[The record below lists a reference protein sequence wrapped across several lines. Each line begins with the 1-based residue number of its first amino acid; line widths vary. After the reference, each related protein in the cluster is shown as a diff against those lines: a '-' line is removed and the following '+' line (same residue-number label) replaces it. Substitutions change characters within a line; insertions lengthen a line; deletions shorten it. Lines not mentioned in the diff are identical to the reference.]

1 LSIEQQGHGVVA
13 FGRVRVASPG
23 QVIGDRWSNNK
34 EEELEKREESGST
47 HGRRFVAGG
56 WLPFA
61 LCACLLSRQLVVAVQ
76 HLVHTWRARWELI
89 YPLPT

>member
-13 FGRVRVASPG
+13 FGRVASPAPVPG
-23 QVIGDRWSNNK
+23 QVIEQGRRA
-34 EEELEKREESGST
+34 REESGST

-61 LCACLLSRQLVVAVQ
+61 LCACLLSRLVVAVQ
-76 HLVHTWRARWELI
+76 HLV
-89 YPLPT
+89 